1 MEYTATCVQVAR
13 VQNRMEIINKNKIG
27 ELSQAESILSDLK
40 CGAQEVLQII
50 FQHFLYLNLDILNIS
65 LWSFIHTHAAAYN

>member
-27 ELSQAESILSDLK
+27 ELSQAESSLPDLK
-40 CGAQEVLQII
+40 CGAQKVPQII
-50 FQHFLYLNLDILNIS
+50 FSHFLYLNSDILNIS

>member
-27 ELSQAESILSDLK
+27 ELSQAESGLPDLK
-40 CGAQEVLQII
+40 CGAQKVPQII
-50 FQHFLYLNLDILNIS
+50 F
-65 LWSFIHTHAAAYN
+65 

>member
-27 ELSQAESILSDLK
+27 ELSQAESSLPDLK
-40 CGAQEVLQII
+40 CGAQKVPQII
-50 FQHFLYLNLDILNIS
+50 F
-65 LWSFIHTHAAAYN
+65 